1 MIETSGNTVKRE
13 SVKQLSAT
21 PLNSISQAEH
31 SSAHASTH
39 GTREQVVNTTM
50 SAAAAMEALRG
61 ALLCLSLMT
70 CWGTTTHSP
79 ATNPYV
85 SYLPTG
91 AGNSSVPYKAN
102 QNPTEHHQDHA
113 SNEGA
118 LKMTANVDNGLA
130 RLERNESSGLQP
142 GQVKTLDDLA
152 SLDNASDI
160 DDDSDLF
167 DFSDRPT
174 AQEFTDVTLNPLKRV
189 TGNISD
195 CDMFMKFFHYNGTL
209 FLYASW
215 VETEIQDFPSSC
227 WFTITVPAS
236 LSLKTRVDCVSGT
249 DDKCCFSSNDDY
261 YVRHD
266 GYGRAPEKTTVI
278 SPDSF
283 RIILLHHSKIRPLH
297 VNMSLTTFPS
307 PSPCRWNVHY
317 ISATHGTRVSRFK
330 ITLLSHQRNWNVA
343 EHWPHHSAQ

>member
-1 MIETSGNTVKRE
+1 MG
-13 SVKQLSAT
+13 
-21 PLNSISQAEH
+21 
-31 SSAHASTH
+31 
-39 GTREQVVNTTM
+39 
-50 SAAAAMEALRG
+50 AAAAMAALRG
-61 ALLCLSLMT
+61 ALLCLSLLS

-91 AGNSSVPYKAN
+91 AGNSSVPYNFEAN
-102 QNPTEHHQDHA
+102 QKPTGHHQDHA
-113 SNEGA
+113 SKEGA
-118 LKMTANVDNGLA
+118 LKTTENLDNALA

-142 GQVKTLDDLA
+142 GQVETLDEIA
-152 SLDNASDI
+152 SLDNTSDI
-160 DDDSDLF
+160 VDDSDLF
-167 DFSDRPT
+167 DFNDRPT

-189 TGNISD
+189 TGNVSD
-195 CDMFMKFFHYNGTL
+195 CDTFMKFFHYNGTL
-209 FLYASW
+209 FLHASW
-215 VETEIQDFPSSC
+215 VGTTVEDFPSSC

-249 DDKCCFSSNDDY
+249 DDKCCFSGPDDY

-283 RIILLHHSKIRPLH
+283 QIILLPHSKIRPLH
-297 VNMSLTTFPS
+297 VNRSLATFPS

-330 ITLLSHQRNWNVA
+330 ITLLSHQRK
-343 EHWPHHSAQ
+343 